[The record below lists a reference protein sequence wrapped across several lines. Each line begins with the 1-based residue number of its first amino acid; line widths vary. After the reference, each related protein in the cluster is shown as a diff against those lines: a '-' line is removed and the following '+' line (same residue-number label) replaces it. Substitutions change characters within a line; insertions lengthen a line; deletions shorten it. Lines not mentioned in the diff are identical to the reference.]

1 MDRKKVFDGKLIK
14 VFRSRRVLPNGRKAY
29 FEEIEHP
36 GAAIVIPFIGE
47 KIVFI
52 RQYRGV
58 VGRYLWE
65 LPAGKL
71 SPGELPAACAS
82 RETLEETGY
91 TVAGIRKIGV
101 IYTSPGFC
109 NEKIHI
115 FAAECRSRKVAKRDR
130 DELIEVRLLTIKEV
144 LRLFGS
150 GKISDAKTVATLAF
164 AGIFGDGSLDVKAR
178 GRRRP

>member
-1 MDRKKVFDGKLIK
+1 MDRKKVFDGRLIK
-14 VFRSRRVLPNGRKAY
+14 VFQSKRALPNGRKAY
-29 FEEIEHP
+29 FEEVRHP
-36 GAAIVIPFIGE
+36 GAAIVIPFIDG

-71 SPGELPAACAS
+71 SPGESPAACAR
-82 RETLEETGY
+82 RETSEETGY
-91 TVAGIRKIGV
+91 AVSGMRKIGV

-115 FAAECRSRKVAKRDR
+115 FAAECRSRKKTKRDR
-130 DELIEVRLLTIKEV
+130 DELIEVKLLTVKEAV
-144 LRLFGS
+144 RLFRA

-164 AGIFGDGSLDVKAR
+164 AGVFDGKL
-178 GRRRP
+178 